1 MEEME
6 IDINGLYL
14 DEIKLKHDAFS
25 IDPYFITGRFECVID
40 IERDFERRNTNDLV
54 LKLGKNKY
62 EIYDFKLIE
71 PHVTQSAKTTRF
83 ADCMIYFK
91 CKGIRIIQYDNK
103 FEELYNAVEQ
113 SFR

>member
-1 MEEME
+1 ME
-6 IDINGLYL
+6 IDINGLHL

-25 IDPYFITGRFECVID
+25 IDSYFITGRFECVIE

-83 ADCMIYFK
+83 ADCNIYFK

>member
-1 MEEME
+1 ME
-6 IDINGLYL
+6 IYINGLYL

-40 IERDFERRNTNDLV
+40 IERVFERRNTNDLV

-71 PHVTQSAKTTRF
+71 PHGNT
-83 ADCMIYFK
+83 K
-91 CKGIRIIQYDNK
+91 CKNYKVCRLYDLFQMQRYQNNSIR
-103 FEELYNAVEQ
+103 
-113 SFR
+113 